1 VKKYRLRISV
11 KTNSNVIFF
20 ETLLSLLN
28 SKDTDFHPL
37 GNKIVTHFSDIQNLE
52 SFKEFKN
59 KYEQGKITRH
69 AYQYLFLS
77 INLYS
82 NLKPKEL
89 SPSDGFGPNRY
100 KGYMEDIYP
109 LVKQIYSESDFTNR
123 YKTEI
128 LSEYKEIAKDMQSL
142 FDRQNPSDV
151 LIDFWGKS
159 FEPKLI
165 FIPDPLRIGG
175 GSGLSRGNTFYSV
188 TGTVNRKEKVIFDNS
203 HMISNLLHEFS
214 HSFFHKYLYSN
225 REHVE
230 INNQLTESLYK
241 NLDETLKGEIGKQY
255 GPPLVYF
262 EETFIRAVQILLTK
276 EFFSKYMPEEEN
288 SSKSLK
294 QLKKR
299 KEDGFIYIEEFYN
312 ELNNNN
318 SPILSYI
325 KVLKSLS

>member
-1 VKKYRLRISV
+1 MKKYRLRISV